1 MADNKDRQ
9 RQRRQQQEQQQT
21 TTKMKALLTL
31 PRGDSSISPSPNPNP
46 RNVRVG
52 GIGGGGIGDEEED
65 GEDEVA
71 PLTSSSLAHGRT
83 ITTTTIFASLD
94 PPSSSSP
101 APNPNF
107 FNSKHSKKRKL
118 TDVCP
123 TGGGANGTPA
133 MDDCSAPLRS
143 HEKDKRN
150 QSSEL
155 TGSIPGTP
163 SDLQSVL
170 PMPDKKVLFAAVD
183 KFQKKDT
190 YGVFSEP
197 VDPEEL
203 PDYFDVIENPM
214 DFGTIRKKLENG
226 DYVSLEQLEKDV
238 LLVCSNAMSYNASS
252 TVYYR
257 QARSI
262 QELAR
267 KTFQALRCD
276 PEGIEVE
283 RERKPA
289 VKIKSGHSFKRSSR
303 RATWGRSRFES
314 GRSDFASGATLASS
328 GDHADWSSA
337 SLYDPVKIRKGA
349 AIERSGG
356 YFDVTDVNSPAEL
369 SEELSGSML
378 KGTALRDGRRDL
390 LVEENRRGTYKPW
403 STLMS
408 GNESIFAIFGE
419 NSKQLV
425 HTGIQS
431 EYAYARSLAHFSADL
446 GPAAWKI
453 AAKKIEK
460 SLRSNVPFGRGWV
473 GEDEAPRSA
482 LLLHEEIK
490 DQHTS
495 AQTSTVPIDFT
506 ANKAKLNVCAATQ
519 ATCDQALAKIQ
530 NFEGQLCSS
539 SMAAVVQSTGLVPV
553 PQSSVLPVPQST
565 VLPVPQST
573 VSQSASITNFQSPL
587 QGVKQSE
594 LKSASPVVKS
604 NEVNLTGAKFTS
616 DVSQSKLL
624 EIVSRSNRPM
634 QWASTKPAEHVQPI
648 SSVQATTSGSMGFDR
663 RLDGNS
669 NCVARDSYGNT
680 KLLSS
685 SSSMH
690 VALNSVEP
698 SIPNYQDRYR
708 AVWAPPST
716 SSQEYG
722 TQDLNWLVNSA
733 QGKMPGLQ
741 QRPSNV
747 PVNTQMFGFS
757 SAPSRQTTV
766 TRGDAVAEAWV
777 QSRAADLACAD
788 ASPRIKME
796 TALDAYHNTQQSQ
809 ARPSS
814 SVPQFIQQQA
824 PMDMSLY
831 MHSQLSRMH
840 SQSLSSHAV
849 PQGGVNSVQ
858 LPNSTTPS
866 HFNHRQIPVGADSS
880 QSQQHLWQSL
890 PSKHPS
896 QQTSDFSHSIPPDL
910 NVGFQ
915 SPRSPVRQSSG
926 MMADSQPDL
935 ALQL

>member
-52 GIGGGGIGDEEED
+52 EIGGGGIGDEEED

-83 ITTTTIFASLD
+83 VTPTTIFASLD

-123 TGGGANGTPA
+123 AGGGANGTPA
-133 MDDCSAPLRS
+133 MDDRSAPLRS

-170 PMPDKKVLFAAVD
+170 PMPDKKVLLAAVD

-214 DFGTIRKKLENG
+214 DFGTIRKKLERG
-226 DYVSLEQLEKDV
+226 DYASLDQLEKDV
-238 LLVCSNAMSYNASS
+238 LLVCSNAMSYNSSS

-356 YFDVTDVNSPAEL
+356 YFDVTDVNSPADL

-403 STLMS
+403 NTLMS

-473 GEDEAPRSA
+473 GEYEAPCSA
-482 LLLHEEIK
+482 LLLREEIK
-490 DQHTS
+490 DQQTS
-495 AQTSTVPIDFT
+495 AQTSTVPTDST
-506 ANKAKLNVCAATQ
+506 ANKAKLNICAATQ
-519 ATCDQALAKIQ
+519 ATSDQDLAKNQ
-530 NFEGQLCSS
+530 TFEGQFCPS
-539 SMAAVVQSTGLVPV
+539 SMAAVVQSTGLVPM
-553 PQSSVLPVPQST
+553 SHTTGLPVPH
-565 VLPVPQST
+565 ST

-587 QGVKQSE
+587 QGVQQSE
-594 LKSASPVVKS
+594 LKSASPIVKS

-634 QWASTKPAEHVQPI
+634 QWASSKTAEHLQPI
-648 SSVQATTSGSMGFDR
+648 SSVQATSGSIGFDR
-663 RLDGNS
+663 VLDGNS
-669 NCVARDSYGNT
+669 NCVARESYGDT
-680 KLLSS
+680 KLLSN

-722 TQDLNWLVNSA
+722 AQDLNWLVNSA

-757 SAPSRQTTV
+757 SAPSRQMSV
-766 TRGDAVAEAWV
+766 SRGDAVAEAWV
-777 QSRAADLACAD
+777 QSRTADIARAD

-796 TALDAYHNTQQSQ
+796 TTPDAYHNMQQSQ
-809 ARPSS
+809 GRPSS

-840 SQSLSSHAV
+840 PQRLSSLAV
-849 PQGGVNSVQ
+849 SQGGVNSMVQ

-896 QQTSDFSHSIPPDL
+896 QQTSDFSHPIPPDL

>member
-31 PRGDSSISPSPNPNP
+31 PRGYSSFSPSPNPNP

-65 GEDEVA
+65 GDDEVA
-71 PLTSSSLAHGRT
+71 PLTTSSLAHGRT

-123 TGGGANGTPA
+123 TGAGANGTPA
-133 MDDCSAPLRS
+133 MDDRSAPLRS
-143 HEKDKRN
+143 HEMDKRN

-163 SDLQSVL
+163 SELHSVL
-170 PMPDKKVLFAAVD
+170 PMPDKKVLFAAID

-214 DFGTIRKKLENG
+214 DFGTIRKKLERG
-226 DYVSLEQLEKDV
+226 DYVSLDQLEKDV

-267 KTFQALRCD
+267 KTFQTLRYD

-303 RATWGRSRFES
+303 KPSWGRPRFES

-328 GDHADWSSA
+328 GDHPDWSSA
-337 SLYDPVKIRKGA
+337 SLYDPVKIRKGTA
-349 AIERSGG
+349 TERSGG

-378 KGTALRDGRRDL
+378 KGTALRDGKRDL
-390 LVEENRRGTYKPW
+390 LIEENRRGTYKPW
-403 STLMS
+403 NMLMS

-431 EYAYARSLAHFSADL
+431 EYAYARSLACFSADL

-460 SLRSNVPFGRGWV
+460 SLCSNVPFGQGWV
-473 GEDEAPRSA
+473 GEYEAPHGA
-482 LLLHEEIK
+482 LLLREEIK
-490 DQHTS
+490 DQQTL
-495 AQTSTVPIDFT
+495 AQTSTLPTDFT
-506 ANKAKLNVCAATQ
+506 GNKAKLNFCAATQ
-519 ATCDQALAKIQ
+519 ATSDQAFAKNQ
-530 NFEGQLCSS
+530 NFEGQFSS
-539 SMAAVVQSTGLVPV
+539 SSTTAVAQSTVLVPVSQSTG
-553 PQSSVLPVPQST
+553 LPVPQSMG
-565 VLPVPQST
+565 
-573 VSQSASITNFQSPL
+573 SQSASNTNFQLPL

-594 LKSASPVVKS
+594 LKSASPIVKS
-604 NEVNLTGAKFTS
+604 SEVNLAGAKFTS

-624 EIVSRSNRPM
+624 EIVSRSNRLM
-634 QWASTKPAEHVQPI
+634 QWASTKPAEHVQPV
-648 SSVQATTSGSMGFDR
+648 SSVQATSSSSISFDR

-669 NCVARDSYGNT
+669 NCVARESYGDT
-680 KLLSS
+680 KLLSNS
-685 SSSMH
+685 SGMH
-690 VALNSVEP
+690 VALSSVEP

-741 QRPSNV
+741 QRPSNL

-757 SAPSRQTTV
+757 SAPSRQMTV
-766 TRGDAVAEAWV
+766 SRGDAVAEAWV
-777 QSRAADLACAD
+777 QSRAADLAHAD
-788 ASPRIKME
+788 ASPRIKMQ
-796 TALDAYHNTQQSQ
+796 AMPDAYHNTQQSQ

-814 SVPQFIQQQA
+814 SAPQFIQQQT

-831 MHSQLSRMH
+831 MHSQLSWMH
-840 SQSLSSHAV
+840 PQSLSSHAV
-849 PQGGVNSVQ
+849 SQGGVNSMVE
-858 LPNSTTPS
+858 LPNSTTPG
-866 HFNHRQIPVGADSS
+866 HFNYRQIPVGAESS
-880 QSQQHLWQSL
+880 QSQKHLWQSL

-926 MMADSQPDL
+926 MLVDSQPDL